1 MDITIRKTP
10 ADIFKII
17 NKKRLAHMAKCRTC
31 KYGLGAA
38 TIAYI
43 RELQRNQK
51 PKE

>member
-1 MDITIRKTP
+1 MDITIRKIP
-10 ADIFKII
+10 ADIFKEI
-17 NKKRLAHMAKCRTC
+17 NNKRLAHMKKCATC

-51 PKE
+51 EK